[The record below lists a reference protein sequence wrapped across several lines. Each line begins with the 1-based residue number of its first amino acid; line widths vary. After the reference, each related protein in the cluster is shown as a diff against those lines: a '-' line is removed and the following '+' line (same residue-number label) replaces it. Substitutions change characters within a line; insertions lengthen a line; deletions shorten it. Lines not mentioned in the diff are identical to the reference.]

1 MSEPDLHAL
10 ARTTT
15 WRLHALMK
23 RTDRATQQA
32 VLASV
37 GLALPQSRCL
47 TAIGAFT
54 PLSVGDLAAHANLD
68 KAQASRAAGELVA
81 KELVRKTPNPAD
93 ARGVVLTL
101 TPKGRRLHQRAMAV
115 VVARNAALMACLE
128 PAEQQQFSRL
138 LDKLLAATAAPGA
151 DAP

>member
-1 MSEPDLHAL
+1 MPETQPPPL
-10 ARTTT
+10 ARTIT

-32 VLASV
+32 VLAEV
-37 GLALPQSRCL
+37 GLPLPQSRCL

-81 KELVRKTPNPAD
+81 KALVRKTPNPAD

-101 TPKGRRLHQRAMAV
+101 TPKGRRLHERTMAV
-115 VVARNAALMACLE
+115 VAARNAALMARLA
-128 PAEQQQFSRL
+128 PTEQQQFSRL
-138 LDKLLAATAAPGA
+138 LDKLLAAG
-151 DAP
+151 D